1 MIHESSVIEEHMLEI
16 VNDPPVTIEKKLR
29 GKYISISFCRE
40 YDETFTKN
48 DFPNGVY
55 LFDIG
60 KIQSVVPDT
69 KCDDGERAILKVKY
83 DKDVYPV
90 TLHLNEYASD
100 KVKVAERQHQWRLLS
115 SLSSSDA
122 SSSLS

>member
-1 MIHESSVIEEHMLEI
+1 MIHKSSAMEERMLKI
-16 VNDPPVTIEKKLR
+16 MNDPPVTIEKNLR
-29 GKYISISFCRE
+29 RHYFSILFCHK

-48 DFPNGVY
+48 EFPNGVY

-60 KIQSVVPDT
+60 KIQSVVPDK
-69 KCDDGERAILKVKY
+69 KCDDGKCAHVKVKY
-83 DKDVYPV
+83 DMDAYLV

-100 KVKVAERQHQWRLLS
+100 KVKVAERQHQWGLLS
-115 SLSSSDA
+115 SLSISDA

>member
-1 MIHESSVIEEHMLEI
+1 MIHKSSVIEEHMLEI
-16 VNDPPVTIEKKLR
+16 VNDPPVTNEKNLR
-29 GKYISISFCRE
+29 GQYISILFCRE

-60 KIQSVVPDT
+60 KIQSVKPDT
-69 KCDDGERAILKVKY
+69 KCDDGERAIVKVKY

-115 SLSSSDA
+115 SLSTSDA